1 MSDISASDIEM
12 SSDPQAGPRPLERE
26 VILVETQLWR
36 PTYRFL
42 GFAHVADREGRRY
55 RLPMAGTV
63 AQWLTEGATYRLML
77 LRTDDL
83 PPGFN
88 DYALAGEVP
97 VWPLFERTYTLARRA
112 PLSGKELYRYRLLA
126 REARYE
132 HDYEA
137 IVDLEQYHYAS
148 EEELLAIW
156 HCEACD
162 RYAEGNARP
171 VCSQCGRPMRFHDLK
186 SATRASRFL
195 VLELLEREPYEPQYV
210 GYVRADPP
218 VPLMHRRLPDGTI
231 ERDIRA
237 RVFSPSWFAHPFHP
251 PEQGTAEEWWLA
263 QGEALRTARSPV
275 ARLARVVIH
284 PDYRA
289 DGLGQQALH
298 ALADWLVTR
307 WVPDMRVAKQAIEAV
322 AMMARYNPF
331 MEKAGFRYLWDTAGG
346 RPVLYRP
353 LSRYAEEAIARF
365 LEQDPVARQH
375 GGRLYRPRL
384 TAFERLPGPVSL
396 RRLSKAYTNRLTLEQ
411 LAQPVR
417 ELLEAFSVRHR
428 VIQKT
433 VLREASFEIAP
444 ATVTVLLGAS
454 GSGKTTLLRMLYGL
468 LTGLDDPMYRPDNVE
483 GELPFGVRVEA
494 LLPGEREPDFGA
506 QPIIQ
511 VLYELTGDEVLSI
524 ELLNEV
530 GLADAVLYRAPFNEL
545 STGQKERARL
555 AYLLARRP
563 QLLLVDEF
571 AAHLDPGSAMRLAR
585 RVGALAREKQLTVV
599 LSTHR
604 REIIE
609 ALAPEAVYLVGYGTL
624 ARLGELP
631 AQAFRVREP
640 YASYIVEGKKTW
652 ELRTYPTAVRGRVG
666 VVSGR
671 KLLGTVDIVG
681 SRGPLTDE
689 ELERHQDRHLADPAF
704 LQQYRRGRPLY
715 AWELAGARKF
725 EQPVEVAAR
734 PGQRTWVRMDHQA
747 TVQRTPRRGKS
758 LPSSRSAS
766 SKGSAP

>member
-1 MSDISASDIEM
+1 MNEIRAP
-12 SSDPQAGPRPLERE
+12 SSPPPDPPNAERE
-26 VILVETQLWR
+26 VVLIETQLWR

-42 GFAHVADREGRRY
+42 GFALVEDGEGRQY
-55 RLPMAGTV
+55 RLPMTGTV
-63 AQWLTEGATYRLML
+63 AQWLTPGATYRLSL
-77 LRTDDL
+77 LRTHDL
-83 PPGFN
+83 ALGFN
-88 DYALAGEVP
+88 DYAFAGAVP
-97 VWPLFERTYTLARRA
+97 IWPLFERTYTLVRRA
-112 PLSGKELYRYRLLA
+112 PLSEKELYQYRLLA

-148 EEELLAIW
+148 EEELLALW
-156 HCEACD
+156 HCESCD
-162 RYAEGNARP
+162 RYDEANARP

-195 VLELLEREPYEPQYV
+195 VLELLEGEPYEPQYV

-218 VPLMHRRLPDGTI
+218 VPLMHRRLPDGTV

-237 RVFSPSWFAHPFHP
+237 RVFPPSWFAHPFHP

-289 DGLGQQALH
+289 DGLGQQALQ

-307 WVPDMRVAKQAIEAV
+307 WVPDMRVAKQAIEAIAV
-322 AMMARYNPF
+322 MARYNPF
-331 MEKAGFRYLWDTAGG
+331 MEKAGFRYLWETTGG

-353 LSRYAEEAIARF
+353 LSRAAAQAITRF
-365 LEQDPVARQH
+365 LDEDPVAQQH

-384 TAFERLPGPVSL
+384 TAFARLPGPVAL
-396 RRLSKAYTNRLTLEQ
+396 RRLTKAYTNRLTLEQ

-417 ELLEAFSVRHR
+417 ELLEAFGVRHR

-433 VLREASFEIAP
+433 VLREANIDIAP
-444 ATVTVLLGAS
+444 ATVSVLLGAS

-468 LTGLDDPMYRPDNVE
+468 LTGLEEPMYRPDYVE
-483 GELPFGVRVEA
+483 AALPSGVRVEA
-494 LLPGEREPDFGA
+494 LLPGEREPQFGE
-506 QPIIQ
+506 QPIIE

-530 GLADAVLYRAPFNEL
+530 GLADAVLYRAPFSEL

-563 QLLLVDEF
+563 HLLLVDEF
-571 AAHLDPGSAMRLAR
+571 AAHLDPGSAVRLAR
-585 RVGALAREKQLTVV
+585 RIGALARDKQLTVV
-599 LSTHR
+599 ISTHR
-604 REIIE
+604 REIVE
-609 ALAPEAVYLVGYGTL
+609 ALAPEAMYLVGYGTL
-624 ARLGELP
+624 TRLGELP
-631 AQAFRVREP
+631 AQAFRVRQP
-640 YASYIVEGKKTW
+640 YAGYIVEGKKTW

-666 VVSGR
+666 VVSGG
-671 KLLGTVDIVG
+671 KLLGMVDIVG

-689 ELERHQDRHLADPAF
+689 ELEWHQDRHLADPAF

-715 AWELAGARKF
+715 AWELANAQKF
-725 EQPVEVAAR
+725 TQPVEIATK
-734 PGQRTWVRMDHQA
+734 PGQQTWVRMDHQA
-747 TVQRTPRRGKS
+747 TVQRTPRRGNS
-758 LPSSRSAS
+758 SPSSRSAS

>member
-1 MSDISASDIEM
+1 MKNNIISNNHSNNEERTVQT
-12 SSDPQAGPRPLERE
+12 DPAGTEAHE
-26 VILVETQLWR
+26 VVVVATQLWR

-42 GFAHVADREGRRY
+42 GYVHVRARNGREY
-55 RLPMAGTV
+55 RLPMTGTV
-63 AQWLTEGATYRLML
+63 AQWLNEGETYRLTL
-77 LRTDDL
+77 HRAGDL
-83 PPGFN
+83 PLGFN
-88 DYALAGEVP
+88 DYALAGVVP
-97 VWPLFERTYTLARRA
+97 IWPLFERSYTLVRRA
-112 PLSGKELYRYRLLA
+112 PLSGEALYQYRLLA

-148 EEELLAIW
+148 DEELLAIW
-156 HCEACD
+156 HCEHCD
-162 RYAEGNARP
+162 QYTDANARP
-171 VCSQCGRPMRFHDLK
+171 LCPQCGRPMRFHDLK

-195 VLELLEREPYEPQYV
+195 VLELQEREPYEPHYI
-210 GYVRADPP
+210 GYIRVDPP
-218 VPLMHRRLPDGTI
+218 VPLMHRRLPDGTV
-231 ERDIRA
+231 ERDIRTK
-237 RVFSPSWFAHPFHP
+237 VFPPAWFAHPFHP
-251 PEQGTAEEWWLA
+251 EAEQGTAEEWWLA

-289 DGLGQQALH
+289 DGLGQQALQ
-298 ALADWLVTR
+298 ALADWLLAR
-307 WVPDMRVAKQAIEAV
+307 WVPDMRVAKHAIETV

-331 MEKAGFRYLWDTAGG
+331 MEKAGFRYLWDTASG

-353 LSRYAEEAIARF
+353 LSAVAEQAIARF
-365 LEQDPVARQH
+365 LEEDPVARRH

-384 TAFERLPGPVSL
+384 TTFECLPKPIVL
-396 RRLSKAYTNRLTLEQ
+396 RRLTKAYTNRLTIEQ
-411 LAQPVR
+411 LPHQLR
-417 ELLEAFSVRHR
+417 ELLEAFGVRHR
-428 VIQKT
+428 VLQKT
-433 VLREASFEIAP
+433 VLREANIEIAP
-444 ATVTVLLGAS
+444 GTVTVLVGAS
-454 GSGKTTLLRMLYGL
+454 GSGKTTLLRIIYGL
-468 LTGLDDPMYRPDNVE
+468 LAGLEDPLYRPDQVE
-483 GELPFGVRVEA
+483 AELPQQVRVEA
-494 LLPGEREPDFGA
+494 LLLGEREPAFGE

-511 VLYELTGDEVLSI
+511 VLYELTGDEVLSV

-530 GLADAVLYRAPFNEL
+530 GLADAVLYRAPFGEL

-555 AYLLARRP
+555 AYLLAKRP
-563 QLLLVDEF
+563 QVLIVDEF

-624 ARLGELP
+624 VRAGELP

-666 VVSGR
+666 IMSGT

-681 SRGPLTDE
+681 SRGPLTEE
-689 ELERHQDRHLADPAF
+689 ELERHQHRHLADPAF
-704 LQQYRRGRPLY
+704 LEQYRRGRPLY
-715 AWELAGARKF
+715 AWELANAQKF
-725 EQPVEVAAR
+725 AEPVEIATT
-734 PGQRTWVRMDHQA
+734 PGQQTWVRM
-747 TVQRTPRRGKS
+747 PRRRRAAAT
-758 LPSSRSAS
+758 RSAAPPAP
-766 SKGSAP
+766 SAQA